1 MRDAGHLRDVVRDA
15 LAIEVPRKIPL
26 LRTQWGMTQVE
37 LPDLATIVS
46 GAPVENALTSES
58 DTWATVLNPRLFKTD
73 QVDIDPNGL
82 PVYMSRYSC
91 RIYVWAR
98 APEWAL
104 AIGIRDRLAVA
115 CRLAL
120 LEWPNL
126 KPGIYGDTGYRLHR
140 NTYTEQFG
148 EPVRLVERGGGR
160 VWAGALLAVD
170 VDTEESLADGS
181 TRAPIGDAHTV
192 TPDAVAVG
200 PDQPL
205 PPTS

>member
-15 LAIEVPRKIPL
+15 LAAEVPRKIPL
-26 LRTQWGMTQVE
+26 LRTRWGLTAIE
-37 LPDLATIVS
+37 LPDVGRIVS
-46 GAPVENALTSES
+46 GEPVENALTGDS
-58 DTWATVLNPRLFKTD
+58 DTWVTVLNPRLFKTD
-73 QVDIDPNGL
+73 QVDIDPSGL

-91 RIYVWAR
+91 RIYTWAR
-98 APEWAL
+98 ASEWAL
-104 AIGIRDRLAVA
+104 AVAIRDRLAVV

-126 KPGIYGDTGYRLHR
+126 RPGTYGDTGYRLHR

-148 EPVRLVERGGGR
+148 DALRLTERAGGR
-160 VWAGALLAVD
+160 VWAGAMLAVD
-170 VDTEESLADGS
+170 IDTEESLADGS
-181 TRAPIGDAHTV
+181 TRAPIGDARTV
-192 TPDAVAVG
+192 TPDAFAVG